1 MIILKKII
9 WDFSDTDFEGCL
21 HEEATEALCLPTSL
35 NIEELDE
42 ESNDY
47 EIREFL
53 TENYDF
59 EVKTYE
65 IEE

>member
-1 MIILKKII
+1 MLILKKII
-9 WDFSDTDFEGCL
+9 WDFSDTEFEDCL
-21 HEEATEALCLPTSL
+21 YKEATQVVHLPKSL
-35 NIEELDE
+35 ETEELDE

-53 TENYDF
+53 TENYGF

-65 IEE
+65 IED